1 MGVSTIII
9 ILRYHHEPSNKLITD
24 EIDKTGDKVLLS
36 DDNQANLTIY
46 VGGCDGG
53 IHTLVIMFEEKSE
66 RI

>member
-1 MGVSTIII
+1 MGVSPIII
-9 ILRYHHEPSNKLITD
+9 LLRYHHEPSSKLITD

-53 IHTLVIMFEEKSE
+53 IH
-66 RI
+66 